1 MPDLCLPQLNF
12 TLILPIIIIVQSSL
26 IEILKQV
33 FTSWQV
39 IVVTIAVLLYM
50 HIVTSAAKKRTSRPR
65 QMKMPKAKKKEEA
78 PLLPTEDS
86 ESSSNDE
93 LGLEEA

>member
-1 MPDLCLPQLNF
+1 
-12 TLILPIIIIVQSSL
+12 VQSSL

-39 IVVTIAVLLYM
+39 IVVTIAVLLYI
-50 HIVTSAAKKRTSRPR
+50 HIVSNAAKKRTAQRRP
-65 QMKMPKAKKKEEA
+65 MKMPKAKKKVEA